1 MAVSARPGCGGGSDK
16 VKDEVGGKAVC
27 VGRGSG
33 AWDAAEG
40 TGEERRLWEEGCRAG
55 EDAPRDNRKTE
66 ELEP

>member
-16 VKDEVGGKAVC
+16 VKDEVGGKVVC

-40 TGEERRLWEEGCRAG
+40 TGEERRLWEEGAVGGGVLAKFTSFSYQR
-55 EDAPRDNRKTE
+55 EF
-66 ELEP
+66 

>member
-40 TGEERRLWEEGCRAG
+40 TGEEP
-55 EDAPRDNRKTE
+55 APAA
-66 ELEP
+66 